1 MKGNMPIVNY
11 IRPAIP
17 VVIITSMVYNPH
29 CQIYPSTSLKN
40 YLAPII
46 MITFDVPRIFNCSN
60 MTSPGDYWIV
70 IKISMHQ
77 DTGTLRKHSTSRKNL
92 STCHHNPVG

>member
-1 MKGNMPIVNY
+1 
-11 IRPAIP
+11 
-17 VVIITSMVYNPH
+17 
-29 CQIYPSTSLKN
+29 
-40 YLAPII
+40 
-46 MITFDVPRIFNCSN
+46 MITLDVPRIFNCSN

-92 STCHHNPVG
+92 STCHHNPVGYNDEPQSPNHLISVILHHRRGHFIVPMKTH